1 LTVPSLWELVRYFL
15 YLGSLGFGGPVALV
29 GYMQR
34 DLVEQ
39 RKWFSKDDYMKGLAL
54 SQLAPGPLA
63 AQLAI
68 CLGYVHSKVWGA
80 TLVALAFTLPSYL
93 MTVGI
98 SMLYVRYGGLTWM
111 QAAFYGV
118 GAAVIGII
126 VRAAYKLSRL
136 TMGADRLLWVVFA
149 VMALV
154 TAWTESE
161 IATLFILCGVAVL
174 LIEAPPAWLR
184 GLLGARTSL
193 WAAVPLPASLLTGMA
208 APASLGTLGQILW
221 FFMKAGA
228 FVFGSGLAIVPF
240 LYGGVVQEYRWL
252 NDKQFLDAVA
262 VAMITPGPIV
272 ITVAFI
278 GYLVG
283 GQVGAL
289 LAAIGVFLPVYFF
302 VVIPYP
308 WFDRFSE
315 NPQVKAFVKGVTA
328 AAAGAIAGACFV
340 LARRAIFDLP
350 TLLMGVV
357 TLAILIRFK
366 IPEPVVIIAA
376 GLLGILIFSP
386 RG

>member
-1 LTVPSLWELVRYFL
+1 MPSLWELVRYFL

-68 CLGYVHSKVWGA
+68 CLGYVHSKVTGA

-126 VRAAYKLSRL
+126 VRAAYKLTRL

-161 IATLFILCGVAVL
+161 IATLFILCGVMVM

-193 WAAVPLPASLLTGMA
+193 WAAVPLPVSLLTGMA

-252 NDKQFLDAVA
+252 SDKQFLDAVA

-278 GYLVG
+278 GYLVA

-289 LAAIGVFLPVYFF
+289 LAAVGVFLPVYFF

-308 WFDRFSE
+308 WFDRFSG
-315 NPQVKAFVKGVTA
+315 NPQVRAFVKGVTA

-357 TLAILIRFK
+357 TLAILTRFK
-366 IPEPVVIIAA
+366 VPEPAVIIAA
-376 GLLGILIFSP
+376 GLLGIAIFSL

>member
-1 LTVPSLWELVRYFL
+1 MPSPWELVRYFL

-39 RKWFSKDDYMKGLAL
+39 RKWFTKEQYMKSLAL

-68 CLGYVHSKVWGA
+68 CLGYVHSKLWGA
-80 TLVALAFTLPSYL
+80 TLVALAFVLPSYL
-93 MTVGI
+93 MTLGL
-98 SMLYVRYGGLTWM
+98 SMLYVRYGGLSWM

-118 GAAVIGII
+118 GAGVIGII
-126 VRAAYKLSRL
+126 VLAAYKLTRL
-136 TMGADRLLWVVFA
+136 TIGAGWLLWIVFA
-149 VMALV
+149 LMAVV

-161 IATLFILCGVAVL
+161 IAILFILCGVGVML
-174 LIEAPPAWLR
+174 VEAPPGWLR

-193 WAAVPLPASLLTGMA
+193 WAVAPLPASLLTGMGDP
-208 APASLGTLGQILW
+208 APLGTLGQILW
-221 FFMKAGA
+221 FFAKAGA

-252 NDKQFLDAVA
+252 SDKQFLDAIA

-278 GYLVG
+278 GYLVA

-289 LAAIGVFLPVYFF
+289 LAAIGIFLPVYLF

-315 NPQVKAFVKGVTA
+315 NPRVKAFVRGVTA

-340 LARRAIFDLP
+340 LARRAIIDLP
-350 TLLMGVV
+350 SLLIGLA
-357 TLAILIRFK
+357 TLALLYRFK
-366 IPEPVVIIAA
+366 IPEPVLIIAA
-376 GLLGILIFSP
+376 GGLGILIFWT

>member
-1 LTVPSLWELVRYFL
+1 MPSLWELVRYFL

-68 CLGYVHSKVWGA
+68 CLGYVHSKVTGA

-126 VRAAYKLSRL
+126 VRAAYKLTRL

-161 IATLFILCGVAVL
+161 IATLFILCGVAVM
-174 LIEAPPAWLR
+174 LIEAPPGWLR

-193 WAAVPLPASLLTGMA
+193 WAVIPLPASLVSGMA

-252 NDKQFLDAVA
+252 SDKQFLDAVA

-278 GYLVG
+278 GYLVA

-289 LAAIGVFLPVYFF
+289 LAAVGVFLPVYFF

-315 NPQVKAFVKGVTA
+315 NPQVKTFVKGVTA
-328 AAAGAIAGACFV
+328 AASGAIAGACFV

-357 TLAILIRFK
+357 TLAILTRFK
-366 IPEPVVIIAA
+366 VPEPAVIIAA
-376 GLLGILIFSP
+376 GLLGIAIFSL

>member
-1 LTVPSLWELVRYFL
+1 MPSLWELVRYFL

-68 CLGYVHSKVWGA
+68 CLGYVHSKVTGA

-126 VRAAYKLSRL
+126 VRAAYKLTRL

-161 IATLFILCGVAVL
+161 IATLFILCGVAVM

-193 WAAVPLPASLLTGMA
+193 WAVIPLPASLVSGMA

-228 FVFGSGLAIVPF
+228 FVFGRGLAIVPF

-252 NDKQFLDAVA
+252 SDKQFLDAVA
-262 VAMITPGPIV
+262 VAMITPGPIL
-272 ITVAFI
+272 ITIPFI
-278 GYLVG
+278 SYLLSG
-283 GQVGAL
+283 PVGAL
-289 LAAIGVFLPVYFF
+289 FSALGVFLPLYFF

-315 NPQVKAFVKGVTA
+315 NPQVKTFVKGVTA
-328 AAAGAIAGACFV
+328 PA
-340 LARRAIFDLP
+340 P
-350 TLLMGVV
+350 PP
-357 TLAILIRFK
+357 RFK
-366 IPEPVVIIAA
+366 APEPAVIIAA
-376 GLLGILIFSP
+376 GLLGIAIFSL

>member
-1 LTVPSLWELVRYFL
+1 MPSLWALVRYFL

-39 RKWFSKDDYMKGLAL
+39 RKWFTKEAYMKGLAL

-68 CLGYVHSKVWGA
+68 CLGYVHSRVWGA

-98 SMLYVRYGGLTWM
+98 SMLYVQYGGLTWM
-111 QAAFYGV
+111 QATFYGV

-126 VRAAYKLSRL
+126 VRAAYKLTRL
-136 TMGADRLLWVVFA
+136 TIGADRLLWLVFA
-149 VMALV
+149 MMGLV

-161 IATLFILCGVAVL
+161 IATLFILCGVAVM
-174 LIEAPPAWLR
+174 LIEAPPGWLR

-193 WAAVPLPASLLTGMA
+193 WVAVPLPVSLLTGMG

-221 FFMKAGA
+221 FFTKAGA

-262 VAMITPGPIV
+262 VAMITPGPVV

-289 LAAIGVFLPVYFF
+289 MAAIGVFLPVYFF

-315 NPQVKAFVKGVTA
+315 NPQMKAFVKGVTA

-350 TLLMGVV
+350 TLLLGLA
-357 TLAILIRFK
+357 TLAIVTRFK
-366 IPEPVVIIAA
+366 LPEPIVIIAA
-376 GLLGILIFSP
+376 GLLGILIFSL